1 MSIDVFHPRA
11 SGLVPTR
18 VVALIVAIAV
28 ALTLSKEACAGD
40 GGDAF
45 TFQGQLQQSGQ
56 PVSGPLDL
64 VFRLFNAAEG
74 GTQIGPALS
83 APDFID
89 FDDAGRFTVEL
100 AFGPSAFPGAAR
112 WLEITVE
119 GVTLSPRQRINP
131 VPYATRSLDVAQ
143 VGSTALSGS
152 YTNALTMTNGANQFG
167 GTFNGTHTGAFSG
180 THSGSGASL
189 TALNASNIAN
199 GTLAGAIL
207 SGTYGNA
214 LTMTNGANQF
224 GGTFNGTLNGT
235 HSGNGA
241 NLTALHAGNVTTGTL
256 NPARL
261 PVNGDWPLFGPLTV
275 DTTTLVVDPTADR
288 VGIGTTVPQ
297 QALSVVGGANVDQ
310 SNGSTGTLANTLRFG
325 SFSGEA
331 IGSNRSAGE
340 NSLGLD
346 FWAGAS
352 KRMSIT
358 NDGKIGIGTSAP
370 TARLHMPASTS
381 GTALDLPGVR
391 VIERSEAPIVLLGK
405 SNNGTT
411 ATTNGVAIGG
421 GGWNSAG
428 ASYSTIGGGASNE
441 IDFGGAYSTIGGGNG
456 NYLSAA
462 YGAIG
467 GGLGNEVLGE
477 AATVAGGEEN
487 KVYGAYC
494 AIGGGYLNGA
504 ESFYATVVGGFSNY
518 AGAESATV
526 AGGEF
531 NLALGRTS
539 LSCGSRA
546 EALHD
551 GAFVWSDRS
560 GSAFKSTGVGQFL
573 VRANGGVGINTNTPT
588 SSLEV
593 NGGIRARGGSPG
605 GAGANNN
612 GYAFNGNGGDNDSG
626 MFSSADGQ
634 LEFHSN
640 ATEVIRVTSGG
651 SVGIGTTTP
660 GAKLEVNGSAAKP
673 GGGLWSVSSDIRL
686 KKDIAPL
693 AHALDDL
700 LRLRGVTYEYI
711 DPAAINELEGTR
723 MGFIAQEVEAVFPD
737 WVDEGSRGFKR
748 LTIRGF
754 EALAVEAIRALR
766 AEKDA
771 QLAER
776 DAQHAALQAA
786 IAERDASLAARDA
799 EVTSLARRVSE
810 LEAAVRVML
819 AQRSEER

>member
-1 MSIDVFHPRA
+1 MSFNWLRFVAAGAVVSLLAHA
-11 SGLVPTR
+11 SH
-18 VVALIVAIAV
+18 
-28 ALTLSKEACAGD
+28 AGD

-45 TFQGQLQQSGQ
+45 TYQGQLTQGGD
-56 PVSGPLDL
+56 PAVGPLDL
-64 VFRLFNAAEG
+64 SFRLFNAASG
-74 GTQIGPALS
+74 GAQIGPTLS
-83 APDFID
+83 STDFTD

-100 AFGPSAFPGAAR
+100 AFGPTAFPGAAR

-167 GTFNGTHTGAFSG
+167 GTFNGTASGTFSG
-180 THSGSGASL
+180 THSGNGASL

-241 NLTALHAGNVTTGTL
+241 SLTALHAGNVTTGTL

-261 PVNGDWPLFGPLTV
+261 PANGNWPLFGPLTV
-275 DTTTLVVDPTADR
+275 DTATLVVDPTADR
-288 VGIGTTVPQ
+288 VGIGTAAPQ
-297 QALSVVGGANVDQ
+297 QALSLVGGANVDQ
-310 SNGSTGTLANTLRFG
+310 NNGNTGTLVNTLRFG

-331 IGSNRSAGE
+331 IGSNRGAGE
-340 NSLGLD
+340 NSFGLD

-358 NDGKIGIGTSAP
+358 NDGKIGIGTATPSAVLQVNAAGSGAALAFN
-370 TARLHMPASTS
+370 TGGLRVARSQFGDWS
-381 GTALDLPGVR
+381 V
-391 VIERSEAPIVLLGK
+391 
-405 SNNGTT
+405 
-411 ATTNGVAIGG
+411 IGG
-421 GGWNSAG
+421 HPSNVGIDTVRGGTIAG
-428 ASYSTIGGGASNE
+428 GGMTDHPNRVLADFGTIGGGTGNTTSGEGAFVGGGRNNTTSGAFALVSGGEENSADGGYASV
-441 IDFGGAYSTIGGGNG
+441 GGGWANIAADDYATIGGGQLN
-456 NYLSAA
+456 LTEARSAT
-462 YGAIG
+462 IG
-467 GGLGNEVLGE
+467 GGSENRAGGFG
-477 AATVAGGEEN
+477 ATV
-487 KVYGAYC
+487 
-494 AIGGGYLNGA
+494 GGGYRNNAAGFQSTVPGGWDNSASGA
-504 ESFYATVVGGFSNY
+504 YSFA
-518 AGAESATV
+518 
-526 AGGEF
+526 AGG
-531 NLALGRTS
+531 
-539 LSCGSRA
+539 RA
-546 EALHD
+546 RADHD
-551 GAFVWSDRS
+551 HSFVWSD
-560 GSAFKSTGVGQFL
+560 GYTTHSTEERQFL
-573 VRANGGVGINTNTPT
+573 IFAGNGVGINTNAP
-588 SSLEV
+588 SSTLQV
-593 NGGIRARGGSPG
+593 VGGVRALG
-605 GAGANNN
+605 GAPEPFCCTDR
-612 GYAFNGNGGDNDSG
+612 GYSFAMNGGDDDSG
-626 MFSSADGQ
+626 MYSSADGQ
-634 LEFHSN
+634 LEFYTN
-640 ATEVIRVTSGG
+640 RLERLRIIPNGD
-651 SVGIGTTTP
+651 VGIGTTTP

-723 MGFIAQEVEAVFPD
+723 MGFIAQEVEEVFPD

-776 DAQHAALQAA
+776 DAQL
-786 IAERDASLAARDA
+786 AERDAQVAVRDA
-799 EVTSLARRVSE
+799 QVAALSRKVED
-810 LEAAVRVML
+810 LESAVREL
-819 AQRSEER
+819 LRERQERR